1 MLDRNNNSN
10 ESWGSHVRSRNCGN
24 MEARESIDKHQRNVG
39 FILHTLVSEKHKIN
53 EMRSHKKI
61 PRLVKPK

>member
-1 MLDRNNNSN
+1 MRP
-10 ESWGSHVRSRNCGN
+10 E
-24 MEARESIDKHQRNVG
+24 EAMSSQGTVVKWKLESIVKHQRNVG

-53 EMRSHKKI
+53 EMRSHKEV